1 MAKSCCNEEHEPHSL
16 VKKETVI
23 NQTPLRPA
31 PVYRP
36 GLWLVFLLVGL
47 SLPVTYLLQAPA
59 PVGTGLLRVFGWGGL
74 IGAGAGAIVRLSCSS
89 IFDASTWWSRI
100 RVSAGCIALGAFG
113 GAGGGA
119 WLDQLRVVER
129 QAVELPIVEVEQ
141 LPSSAIKIATL
152 SPFDPTGQDH
162 VAAEDIDG
170 RQIQEGYC
178 LTGTVERGWLGG
190 VWIRRYKASL
200 CSKQRGVPGSHVI
213 VSTSDF
219 SSWRWHQPRNYRPEQ
234 QGRAWDDAV
243 PVDLTCRVRPGSW
256 LYRCLSR

>member
-1 MAKSCCNEEHEPHSL
+1 MRHATRTAERSAS
-16 VKKETVI
+16 
-23 NQTPLRPA
+23 
-31 PVYRP
+31 VYRL

-47 SLPVTYLLQAPA
+47 SLPLTYLLQAPA

-74 IGAGAGAIVRLSCSS
+74 IGAGVGTIVRLSCSPV
-89 IFDASTWWSRI
+89 FDACTWWSRI
-100 RVSAGCIALGAFG
+100 RVTIGCVGLGAFG
-113 GAGGGA
+113 GAGGAA
-119 WLDQLRVVER
+119 WIDQLRVVAR

-141 LPSSAIKIATL
+141 LPARRRSSGIQIATL
-152 SPFDPTGQDH
+152 SPLDPTGQDH
-162 VAAEDIDG
+162 VAAENIDG
-170 RQIQEGYC
+170 RRVQEGYC

-234 QGRAWDDAV
+234 QRRAWDDAM
-243 PVDLTCRVRPGSW
+243 PVDLTCRVRPAGW
-256 LYRCLSR
+256 LYRCSPR